1 MKHCQRANINYLMK
15 DFFKLHGEC
24 NNKPLLILPTKVAGS
39 IPTTVPNTVLPLLVP
54 SLSLWILWS
63 KIHWTIRF
71 RLKTQPKTHREL
83 DLQLIPFCGAALIE
97 VDSDISSTPSEDLN
111 KNHNDKG
118 IICSQKFK
126 ALIYW

>member
-1 MKHCQRANINYLMK
+1 MVQDSLDYPIQIEN
-15 DFFKLHGEC
+15 
-24 NNKPLLILPTKVAGS
+24 PT
-39 IPTTVPNTVLPLLVP
+39 
-54 SLSLWILWS
+54 
-63 KIHWTIRF
+63 
-71 RLKTQPKTHREL
+71 QTHREL
-83 DLQLIPFCGAALIE
+83 DLQLIPLGGAALIE